1 MEKKKILI
9 IMASPRK
16 GGNTE
21 LLTDELIK
29 GINNGAGAEVDLVN
43 LRDKDIVGCKEIYAC
58 EKTGRCVIPDS
69 FDEIYEKLETCDCL
83 VIATPIFFYA
93 PPAQLKAL
101 IDRSQAFFMR
111 KYFLKDPVVPKDQPK
126 RPTYLLALGGTK
138 GAKLFDATF
147 LILEYF
153 FDSLD
158 LELKDSLLY
167 RSVDKKGDIL
177 KHPTALKDAFELGVK
192 IASD

>member
-1 MEKKKILI
+1 MKKILI
-9 IMASPRK
+9 IMSSPRK

-21 LLTDELIK
+21 LLTKELVK
-29 GINNGAGAEVDLVN
+29 GIDSVGAEVDVVN
-43 LRDKDIVGCKEIYAC
+43 ICDKKISGCKEIYAC
-58 EKTGRCVIPDS
+58 KKTGRCVIPDD
-69 FDEIYEKLETCDCL
+69 FDEIYAKLEQCDCL

-111 KYFLKDPVVPKDQPK
+111 KYFLKDPIVPEGQPK
-126 RPTYLLALGGTK
+126 RPMYLIALGGTK
-138 GAKLFDATF
+138 GEKLFDATF

-158 LELKDSLLY
+158 LELKGSLLY
-167 RSVDKKGDIL
+167 REIDKKNDIL
-177 KHPTALKDAFELGVK
+177 KHPTALKDAYDLGVK
-192 IASD
+192 IAG

>member
-1 MEKKKILI
+1 MKKILV
-9 IMASPRK
+9 IMASPRR

-21 LLTDELIK
+21 TLTNELLK
-29 GINNGAGAEVDLVN
+29 GIGQSADVEVDLIN
-43 LRDKDIVGCKEIYAC
+43 LRDKEISGCKEIYAC

-69 FDEIYEKLETCDCL
+69 FDEIYERLEKCDCL
-83 VIATPIFFYA
+83 VIAMPIFFYA
-93 PPAQLKAL
+93 MPAQLKAL

-111 KYFLKDPVVPKDQPK
+111 KYFLKDPVVPKGEAR

-138 GAKLFDATF
+138 GEKLFDATF

-167 RSVDKKGDIL
+167 RSIDKKGDIL
-177 KHPTALKDAFELGVK
+177 KHPTALKDAYKLGAK
-192 IASD
+192 IANL

>member
-1 MEKKKILI
+1 MKKILI
-9 IMASPRK
+9 IMASPRR

-21 LLTDELIK
+21 LLTNELIK
-29 GINNGAGAEVDLVN
+29 GINQGADVEVDLVN
-43 LRDKDIVGCKEIYAC
+43 LRDKEIGGCKEIYAC

-69 FDEIYEKLETCDCL
+69 FDEIYEKLEKCDCL
-83 VIATPIFFYA
+83 VIAMPIFFYA
-93 PPAQLKAL
+93 MPAQLKAL

-111 KYFLKDPVVPKDQPK
+111 KYFLKNPVVPKGQPK

-138 GAKLFDATF
+138 GEKLFDATF

-153 FDSLD
+153 FNSLD

-177 KHPTALKDAFELGVK
+177 KHPTALKDAYELGVK
-192 IASD
+192 IAAL